1 MNDQGI
7 VHVQGLT
14 KQYRQGDETITALR
28 GIDLDIRRG
37 ERVAIMGP
45 SGCGKSTLLSLIGGL
60 DRPTS
65 GTIRVAGNDIASAGT
80 HEMAMIRRKSLGF
93 ILQTPSLLPML
104 TARENIE
111 LPMSLNGVGA
121 DRRRERA
128 LELLALTE
136 LSDKAE
142 SLPEELSGGQ
152 QQRVSVMR
160 ALATRPQLIL
170 ADEPAGS
177 LDSITGDQVLAL
189 IAEAA
194 KQDSITVLMVT
205 HDQDDTRYAD
215 RTIRL
220 KDGQVVAEGVLR

>member
-1 MNDQGI
+1 MNNQGI

-14 KQYRQGDETITALR
+14 KEYRQGDETINALR
-28 GIDLDIRRG
+28 GINLDIHRG

-60 DRPTS
+60 DKPTS
-65 GTIRVAGNDIASAGT
+65 GTVMVAGNDIASARPR
-80 HEMAMIRRKSLGF
+80 EMAMIRRKTLGF

-111 LPMSLNGVGA
+111 LPMALNGVAPG
-121 DRRRERA
+121 DRRQRA

-160 ALATRPQLIL
+160 ALATRPELIL

-194 KQDSITVLMVT
+194 TQDSITVLMVT
-205 HDQDDTRYAD
+205 HDQDDTKYAD

-220 KDGQVVAEGVLR
+220 RAGQIVAEGVLR